1 VVKMCRSGVLDG
13 QHFCFV
19 FLVLAWLGVGGGGGC
34 VPQQPQNYE
43 KMSQKKNTKKH
54 EPRLFFV
61 TSVLITSSAQN
72 ILCLRTTFL
81 PVEIQL
87 LRRKRLIAHSK
98 EQGASYTCV
107 FVHVQFE
114 H

>member
-1 VVKMCRSGVLDG
+1 MVKMCRSGVLDG

-34 VPQQPQNYE
+34 VPQQPQNYAK

-61 TSVLITSSAQN
+61 TSVDYQYVVLKT
-72 ILCLRTTFL
+72 
-81 PVEIQL
+81 
-87 LRRKRLIAHSK
+87 
-98 EQGASYTCV
+98 YCV
-107 FVHVQFE
+107 
-114 H
+114 